1 MNPRQPGAP
10 EPEPGAAGAAPE
22 PAFSGRSAAGLP
34 SERPDSHSGAPR
46 LDSDSGPTGGA
57 GYFLDRFFRIRAAG
71 STPRIEIEAGITTFL
86 TMAYI
91 IVVNPSVLH
100 SAGVPFEGA
109 LFATCVAAAVGSLV
123 MGLVANY
130 PFALAPGMGLNAYF
144 AYAVVKGLG
153 LPWQVAL
160 GAVFLSGA
168 AFVVLTLGRIRA
180 LVVDAI
186 PRSLKTSTAAGI
198 GLFIAFIGLRNAGV
212 VAPNPSTFVTLGN
225 IASPGTLLSLLGL
238 VLTAALLARG
248 HRSAIILGILG
259 VSAAAIA
266 LGLSPMPR
274 GVVSAPDVHSTFLHL
289 DIVGALRLGALEVI
303 FVFLFVDLFDTVGS
317 TVGLAE
323 QAGFVDAQGRIPR
336 INRALMADSTATVV
350 GSLLGTST
358 VVTYIESAAGISQG
372 GRTGL
377 VAVVVALLFLLAMF
391 FAPIAG
397 AIPGIATAPALVVVG
412 ALMMRSAR
420 TVAWDDMTEAV
431 PAFLTMIGMP
441 LTFSVANGLALGFIS
456 FPLVKVL
463 AGRAREVTWLTY
475 LLAAIFLLRYVY
487 LGAE

>member
-1 MNPRQPGAP
+1 MATTPPQ
-10 EPEPGAAGAAPE
+10 EPGKPSNAADP
-22 PAFSGRSAAGLP
+22 SALL
-34 SERPDSHSGAPR
+34 ERLFH
-46 LDSDSGPTGGA
+46 
-57 GYFLDRFFRIRAAG
+57 IRASG
-71 STPRIEIEAGITTFL
+71 STPRVELEAGLTTFL

-100 SAGVPFEGA
+100 SAGVPFAGA
-109 LFATCVAAAVGSLV
+109 LFATCSAAAIGSLV
-123 MGLVANY
+123 MGLLANY

-144 AYAVVKGLG
+144 AYTVVQGLG

-160 GAVFLSGA
+160 GAVFLSGV
-168 AFVVLTLGRIRA
+168 AFVLLTLGRIRA

-186 PRSLKTSTAAGI
+186 PRTLKTSTAAGI

-212 VAPNPSTFVTLGN
+212 VAPSRATFVTLGN
-225 IASPGTLLSLLGL
+225 LASPATLLALLGL
-238 VLTAALLARG
+238 IVTAALLARG
-248 HRSAIILGILG
+248 KRSAIILGIVG
-259 VSAAAIA
+259 ITVVAMA
-266 LGLSPMPR
+266 LRLSPLPT
-274 GVVSAPDVHSTFLHL
+274 GIVSVPDVHSTVLAL
-289 DIVGALRLGALEVI
+289 DISGAMKLGALEVI

-323 QAGFVDAQGRIPR
+323 QAGFVDAEGRIPR
-336 INRALMADSTATVV
+336 INRALMADSAATVV

-358 VVTYIESAAGISQG
+358 VVTYIESAAGISEG

-377 VAVVVALLFLLAMF
+377 VAVVVALLFLAAAF
-391 FAPIAG
+391 FAPVAG

-456 FPLVKVL
+456 YPIIKVL
-463 AGRAREVTWLTY
+463 AGRGREVTWLTY
-475 LLAAIFLLRYVY
+475 VLAGIFLLRYVW
-487 LGAE
+487 LGAA